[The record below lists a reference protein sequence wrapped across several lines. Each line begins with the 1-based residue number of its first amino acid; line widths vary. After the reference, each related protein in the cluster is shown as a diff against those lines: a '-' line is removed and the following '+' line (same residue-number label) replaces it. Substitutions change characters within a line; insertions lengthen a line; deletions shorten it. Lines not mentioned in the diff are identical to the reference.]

1 MAKISRGKLN
11 TPVNI
16 LRKTTSRSPSGA
28 VKEIETVVGTAWC
41 QLLPVSTSDFVQANA
56 AGTSI
61 DAKIHFD
68 LSVVI
73 NTSDRLQT
81 LDISNTTYDVLSI
94 MPVPE
99 DNKKI
104 VLCRTKVK

>member
-1 MAKISRGKLN
+1 MGKISRGKLN

-28 VKEIETVVGTAWC
+28 VKETETVVGTAWC

>member
-1 MAKISRGKLN
+1 MAKISRGRLS
-11 TPVNI
+11 TPVSI
-16 LRKTTSRSPSGA
+16 LRKSTTRSSSGA
-28 VKEIETVVGTAWC
+28 VKETETVAGTAWC
-41 QLLPVSTSDFVQANA
+41 QLLPVSTSDFVQAQA
-56 AGTSI
+56 AGASI
-61 DAKIHFD
+61 DAKMHFD

-73 NTSDRLQT
+73 NISDRLQT